1 MHHTLHG
8 AYPLSYPLPPYGF
21 VKLRKASGTEV
32 RHMHIEILAL
42 FIVTCLMLG
51 KGLYFFESQ
60 FVHLQNDMNSTYHIE
75 LWAFGGDRSTVPGA

>member
-1 MHHTLHG
+1 
-8 AYPLSYPLPPYGF
+8 
-21 VKLRKASGTEV
+21 
-32 RHMHIEILAL
+32 MHIEILAL